1 MQGRKVNARKGVP
14 AAAIVCAGRK
24 VSPDGGKVCGKCLE
38 MRISVLFFLR
48 TTNGGHPM
56 KLRVTLAA
64 LVLAATPGLAAAM
77 CSDMKPAQTAM
88 SCADGMIWDSQTRTC
103 VPPVSS

>member
-1 MQGRKVNARKGVP
+1 
-14 AAAIVCAGRK
+14 
-24 VSPDGGKVCGKCLE
+24 
-38 MRISVLFFLR
+38 
-48 TTNGGHPM
+48 M